1 MIIYRINSVI
11 TCLSF
16 SYLVS
21 FIEYLIDILLLSSL
35 FTGPY
40 LKRRRK
46 LRMDKKNKDFK
57 MVVPETLAGSL
68 IVIGEKRGV
77 ERREREQARND
88 LYSKK

>member
-77 ERREREQARND
+77 ERREKRTG
-88 LYSKK
+88 